1 MPLSFVAET
10 LLRFLFETVFYFLGY
25 ATGWLLVPTLS
36 FGFYEVEPLSP
47 PKRNSRQSRTTSAT
61 RLPRQISADA
71 TTAIGI
77 LFWLVL
83 VGLGALFWWLS
94 KP

>member
-10 LLRFLFETVFYFLGY
+10 FLRFLFETVFYFLGY
-25 ATGWLLVPTLS
+25 ATGWLVVPALS
-36 FGFYEVEPLSP
+36 FGFYDVEPLSP
-47 PKRNSRQSRTTSAT
+47 PKRNTRRPSTTSTA

-83 VGLGALFWWLS
+83 VGLGALFWWLAR
-94 KP
+94 P